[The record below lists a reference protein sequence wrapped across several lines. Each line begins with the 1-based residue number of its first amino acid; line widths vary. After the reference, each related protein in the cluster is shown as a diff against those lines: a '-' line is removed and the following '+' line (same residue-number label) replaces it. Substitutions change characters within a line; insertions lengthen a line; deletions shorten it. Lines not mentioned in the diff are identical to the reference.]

1 MAMFAAA
8 AGRAGGGGGRNRG
21 RRGRWSAA
29 STELE
34 IALEIARRRV
44 GGSKKTNARVV
55 DPAPL
60 GRMVRCWG
68 GLRWGGEE
76 GEEAGGYG
84 FTIVE

>member
-1 MAMFAAA
+1 MVAMFAAA
-8 AGRAGGGGGRNRG
+8 A
-21 RRGRWSAA
+21 
-29 STELE
+29 
-34 IALEIARRRV
+34 
-44 GGSKKTNARVV
+44 
-55 DPAPL
+55 D